1 MIKIST
7 ILVSFLICSVL
18 SWSQSDS
25 SFTFIKKIKG
35 DISKFTVDQLDNI
48 YILTSTDQLK
58 KLDVKGDSVAIF
70 NNIRR
75 YGKASYIDV
84 SNPMRVLLYYKD
96 FTTVVI
102 LDRLLNIRTTID
114 LRQENILQV
123 QAVGLSYD
131 NKIWLYDEWE
141 HKLKKIDEDGKL
153 LFETADFRQLFN
165 EAFSFTFIFD
175 KDGYLYLYD
184 EQKGVFVFDYY
195 GSLKRRIPFT
205 GMKNFK
211 ATGKYLF
218 GIRKDTLYRYQTDI
232 LFSKEMKLPVSLSEA
247 VSINFNSN
255 FVYALKNDGL
265 EIYLLK

>member
-1 MIKIST
+1 MMKKTT
-7 ILVSFLICSVL
+7 ILFYFLICSAL

-25 SFTFIKKIKG
+25 SFLFLKKIKG
-35 DISKFTVDQLDNI
+35 EITKFTVDQLDNI
-48 YILTSTDQLK
+48 YLLSPTDQLK
-58 KLDVKGDSVAIF
+58 KIDANGDSVAVF

-96 FTTVVI
+96 FTIVVI

-153 LFETADFRQLFN
+153 LFETSDFRQLFN
-165 EAFSFTFIFD
+165 EAFSFTSIFD

-195 GSLKRRIPFT
+195 GSLKRKIPFT

-218 GIRKDTLYRYQTDI
+218 GIKNDTLFRFQTNI
-232 LFSKEMKLPVSLSEA
+232 LLSKEMKLPLSLREA
-247 VSINFNSN
+247 ISINFNSN

>member
-1 MIKIST
+1 MKRTT
-7 ILVSFLICSVL
+7 ILISFLICSII
-18 SWSQSDS
+18 SWTQKDS
-25 SFTFIKKIKG
+25 SFIFIKKIKG
-35 DISKFTVDQLDNI
+35 DITKFTVDQLDNI
-48 YILTSTDQLK
+48 YLLSSTDQLK
-58 KLDVKGDSVAIF
+58 KIDANGDSVGIF

-153 LFETADFRQLFN
+153 LFETSDFRQLFN
-165 EAFSFTFIFD
+165 EAFSFTSIFD

-184 EQKGVFVFDYY
+184 EQKGVYVFDYY
-195 GSLKRRIPFT
+195 GTLKRKIPFT

-211 ATGKYLF
+211 ATGKYFF
-218 GIRKDTLYRYQTDI
+218 GIKNDSLFRYQTDV
-232 LFSKEMKLPVSLSEA
+232 LFSKEMLLPSGLRQA
-247 VSINFNSN
+247 TSINFNSN